1 MNQKKKL
8 STKLIILIPVFI
20 LGIFSI
26 ISNVMSVS
34 NIRNVNRSAVQ
45 ISEVSLKNVSG
56 LAEIQKQTQDIHNL
70 GLSHIIAVDLDSMIQ
85 LVEKIRSQ
93 EDALEK
99 DLESYKIYVTPD
111 TKKEY
116 NDIKKNYEELKYEC
130 ANVMAFSAAGKSE
143 DAYELANGKISKC
156 ADAIESDIESIKK
169 IVNQDANAQRQKLTS
184 AYHSSIGTSIVTILI
199 SIAALFSAMVA
210 VLRWVIYPLANTNRE
225 MNEIISEIDNRQGD
239 LTRRV
244 TITNNK
250 EVASVGGGINAFMAK
265 LQEIF
270 RMISSNSRDLEGVV
284 NEVRES
290 VQTSNGSVSDLS
302 ALTEELSATMQDIS
316 DNASRINE
324 NTESVAGEVKS
335 IAEKTIE
342 INQYTKEMKEHAEAM
357 EHAARENMDTTGAK
371 VNDIVSVL
379 SQAIEDSNSVNQVD
393 NLTNDILNIASQ
405 TNLLAL
411 NASIEAARAGDA
423 GKGFAVVASEISQL
437 AAASQEAANNIQSIN
452 AIVITAVH
460 NLADNANGLVEYMNE
475 KILPE
480 FQKFVES
487 GGAYHDKA
495 TFIEGVMADFEAKT
509 DSLQNSMDEIAN
521 SVNTISHAIE
531 EGVSGVV
538 SAADSTQVLVSDM
551 DKISKKMD
559 ENFAIAEGLKKET
572 SVLQSF
578 KHVEEKNYANFGKTI
593 DKSGYFV
600 KIIDSAIKITLQLM
614 HNIATGGRLGKNV

>member
-169 IVNQDANAQRQKLTS
+169 IVNQDANAQIQKLTS

-210 VLRWVIYPLANTNRE
+210 VLRWVIHPLANTNRE

-572 SVLQSF
+572 SVFTKL
-578 KHVEEKNYANFGKTI
+578 
-593 DKSGYFV
+593 
-600 KIIDSAIKITLQLM
+600 
-614 HNIATGGRLGKNV
+614 

>member
-45 ISEVSLKNVSG
+45 ISEVSLKNVSS
-56 LAEIQKQTQDIHNL
+56 LAEIQRQIQDIHNL

-99 DLESYKIYVTPD
+99 DLESYKTYVTPD
-111 TKKEY
+111 TQKEY

-130 ANVMAFSAAGKSE
+130 ANVMAFSAAGKNE

-169 IVNQDANAQRQKLTS
+169 IVNQDADAQRQKLTS

-199 SIAALFSAMVA
+199 SIAALFSAMMA
-210 VLRWVIYPLANTNRE
+210 VLRWVIHPLANTNRE
-225 MNEIISEIDNRQGD
+225 MNEIISGIDNRQGD

-572 SVLQSF
+572 SVFTKL
-578 KHVEEKNYANFGKTI
+578 
-593 DKSGYFV
+593 
-600 KIIDSAIKITLQLM
+600 
-614 HNIATGGRLGKNV
+614 

>member
-8 STKLIILIPVFI
+8 STKFIILIPVFI

-56 LAEIQKQTQDIHNL
+56 LAEIQRQTQDIHNL

-99 DLESYKIYVTPD
+99 DLESYKTYVTPD
-111 TKKEY
+111 TQKEY
-116 NDIKKNYEELKYEC
+116 NDIKKKYEELKYEC
-130 ANVMAFSAAGKSE
+130 ANVMAFSAAGKKE

-225 MNEIISEIDNRQGD
+225 MNEIISGIDNQQGD

-270 RMISSNSRDLEGVV
+270 RMISSNSRELEGVV

-572 SVLQSF
+572 SVFTKL
-578 KHVEEKNYANFGKTI
+578 
-593 DKSGYFV
+593 
-600 KIIDSAIKITLQLM
+600 
-614 HNIATGGRLGKNV
+614 

>member
-45 ISEVSLKNVSG
+45 ISEVSLKNVSV

-572 SVLQSF
+572 SVFTKL
-578 KHVEEKNYANFGKTI
+578 
-593 DKSGYFV
+593 
-600 KIIDSAIKITLQLM
+600 
-614 HNIATGGRLGKNV
+614 

>member
-99 DLESYKIYVTPD
+99 DLESYKIYVTPE

-210 VLRWVIYPLANTNRE
+210 VLRWVIHPLANTNRE

-572 SVLQSF
+572 SVFTKL
-578 KHVEEKNYANFGKTI
+578 
-593 DKSGYFV
+593 
-600 KIIDSAIKITLQLM
+600 
-614 HNIATGGRLGKNV
+614 

>member
-20 LGIFSI
+20 LGIFSV

-56 LAEIQKQTQDIHNL
+56 LAEIQRQTQDIHNL

-99 DLESYKIYVTPD
+99 DLESYKTYVTPD
-111 TKKEY
+111 TQKEY

-130 ANVMAFSAAGKSE
+130 ANVMAFSAAGKKE

-495 TFIEGVMADFEAKT
+495 TFIESVMADFEAKT

-572 SVLQSF
+572 SVFTKL
-578 KHVEEKNYANFGKTI
+578 
-593 DKSGYFV
+593 
-600 KIIDSAIKITLQLM
+600 
-614 HNIATGGRLGKNV
+614 

>member
-70 GLSHIIAVDLDSMIQ
+70 GLSHIIAVDLDSMIK

-116 NDIKKNYEELKYEC
+116 NDIQKNYEELKYEC
-130 ANVMAFSAAGKSE
+130 ANVMAFSAAGKNE

-184 AYHSSIGTSIVTILI
+184 AYHSSIGTSVVTILI

-270 RMISSNSRDLEGVV
+270 RMISSNSRELEGVV

-495 TFIEGVMADFEAKT
+495 TFIESVMADFEAKT

-572 SVLQSF
+572 SVFTKL
-578 KHVEEKNYANFGKTI
+578 
-593 DKSGYFV
+593 
-600 KIIDSAIKITLQLM
+600 
-614 HNIATGGRLGKNV
+614 

>member
-56 LAEIQKQTQDIHNL
+56 LAEIQKQTQEMHNL
-70 GLSHIIAVDLDSMIQ
+70 GLSHIIAVDLDFMIQ

-99 DLESYKIYVTPD
+99 DLESYKTYVTPD
-111 TKKEY
+111 TQKEY
-116 NDIKKNYEELKYEC
+116 NDIKKKYEELKYEC
-130 ANVMAFSAAGKSE
+130 ANVMAFSAAGKKE

-225 MNEIISEIDNRQGD
+225 INEIISGIDNQQGD

-495 TFIEGVMADFEAKT
+495 TFIESVMADFEAKT

-572 SVLQSF
+572 SVFTKL
-578 KHVEEKNYANFGKTI
+578 
-593 DKSGYFV
+593 
-600 KIIDSAIKITLQLM
+600 
-614 HNIATGGRLGKNV
+614 

>member
-70 GLSHIIAVDLDSMIQ
+70 CLSHIIAVDLDSMIQ

-572 SVLQSF
+572 SVFTKL
-578 KHVEEKNYANFGKTI
+578 
-593 DKSGYFV
+593 
-600 KIIDSAIKITLQLM
+600 
-614 HNIATGGRLGKNV
+614 

>member
-34 NIRNVNRSAVQ
+34 NIKNVNRSAVQ

-56 LAEIQKQTQDIHNL
+56 LAEIQRQTQDIHNL

-99 DLESYKIYVTPD
+99 DLESYKTYVTPD
-111 TKKEY
+111 TQKEY
-116 NDIKKNYEELKYEC
+116 NDIKKKYEELKYEC
-130 ANVMAFSAAGKSE
+130 ANVMAFSAAGKKE

-225 MNEIISEIDNRQGD
+225 INEIISGIDNQQGD

-324 NTESVAGEVKS
+324 NTELVAGEVKS

-495 TFIEGVMADFEAKT
+495 TFIESVMADFEAKT

-572 SVLQSF
+572 SVFTKL
-578 KHVEEKNYANFGKTI
+578 
-593 DKSGYFV
+593 
-600 KIIDSAIKITLQLM
+600 
-614 HNIATGGRLGKNV
+614 

>member
-130 ANVMAFSAAGKSE
+130 ANVMAFSAAGKKE

-210 VLRWVIYPLANTNRE
+210 VLRWVIHPLANTNRE
-225 MNEIISEIDNRQGD
+225 INEIISGIDNQQGD

-495 TFIEGVMADFEAKT
+495 TFIESVMADFEAKT

-572 SVLQSF
+572 SVFTKL
-578 KHVEEKNYANFGKTI
+578 
-593 DKSGYFV
+593 
-600 KIIDSAIKITLQLM
+600 
-614 HNIATGGRLGKNV
+614 

>member
-210 VLRWVIYPLANTNRE
+210 VLRWVIYPLTNTNRE
-225 MNEIISEIDNRQGD
+225 INEIISGIDNRQGD

-250 EVASVGGGINAFMAK
+250 EVASVGGGINSFMAK

-270 RMISSNSRDLEGVV
+270 RMISSNSRELEGVV

-495 TFIEGVMADFEAKT
+495 TFIESVMADFEAKT

-572 SVLQSF
+572 SVFTKL
-578 KHVEEKNYANFGKTI
+578 
-593 DKSGYFV
+593 
-600 KIIDSAIKITLQLM
+600 
-614 HNIATGGRLGKNV
+614 

>member
-45 ISEVSLKNVSG
+45 ISEVSLKNVSS
-56 LAEIQKQTQDIHNL
+56 LAEIQRQTQDMHNL

-99 DLESYKIYVTPD
+99 DLESYKTYVTPD
-111 TKKEY
+111 TQKEY
-116 NDIKKNYEELKYEC
+116 NDIKKKYEELKYEC
-130 ANVMAFSAAGKSE
+130 ANVMAFSAAGKKE

-572 SVLQSF
+572 SVFTKL
-578 KHVEEKNYANFGKTI
+578 
-593 DKSGYFV
+593 
-600 KIIDSAIKITLQLM
+600 
-614 HNIATGGRLGKNV
+614 

>member
-210 VLRWVIYPLANTNRE
+210 VLRWVIHPLANTNRE

-572 SVLQSF
+572 SVFTKL
-578 KHVEEKNYANFGKTI
+578 
-593 DKSGYFV
+593 
-600 KIIDSAIKITLQLM
+600 
-614 HNIATGGRLGKNV
+614 

>member
-26 ISNVMSVS
+26 ISNVMSVF
-34 NIRNVNRSAVQ
+34 NIKNVNRSAVQ
-45 ISEVSLKNVSG
+45 ISEVSLKNVSS

-93 EDALEK
+93 EEALEK
-99 DLESYKIYVTPD
+99 DLESYKAYVTPD
-111 TKKEY
+111 TEKEY
-116 NDIKKNYEELKYEC
+116 NDIQKNYKKLKYEC
-130 ANVMAFSAAGKSE
+130 ANVMAFSAAGKKE
-143 DAYELANGKISKC
+143 DAYELANGKISKS

-169 IVNQDANAQRQKLTS
+169 IVNQDADAQRQKLTS

-495 TFIEGVMADFEAKT
+495 TFIESVMADFEAKT

-572 SVLQSF
+572 SVFTKL
-578 KHVEEKNYANFGKTI
+578 
-593 DKSGYFV
+593 
-600 KIIDSAIKITLQLM
+600 
-614 HNIATGGRLGKNV
+614 

>member
-56 LAEIQKQTQDIHNL
+56 LAEIQRQTQDIHNL

-199 SIAALFSAMVA
+199 SIAALFS
-210 VLRWVIYPLANTNRE
+210 VLRWVIHPLANTNRE

-572 SVLQSF
+572 SVFTKL
-578 KHVEEKNYANFGKTI
+578 
-593 DKSGYFV
+593 
-600 KIIDSAIKITLQLM
+600 
-614 HNIATGGRLGKNV
+614 

>member
-20 LGIFSI
+20 LGIFSV

-56 LAEIQKQTQDIHNL
+56 LAEIQRQTQDIHNL
-70 GLSHIIAVDLDSMIQ
+70 GLSHIIAVDLDSMIK

-93 EDALEK
+93 EDVLEK
-99 DLESYKIYVTPD
+99 DLESYKAYVTPD

-116 NDIKKNYEELKYEC
+116 NDIQKNYEELKYEC

-169 IVNQDANAQRQKLTS
+169 IVNQDADAQRQKLTS
-184 AYHSSIGTSIVTILI
+184 AYHSSIVTSVVTILI

-210 VLRWVIYPLANTNRE
+210 VLRWVIHPLADTNRE
-225 MNEIISEIDNRQGD
+225 INEIISEIDNRQGD

-270 RMISSNSRDLEGVV
+270 RMISNNSRDLEGVV

-452 AIVITAVH
+452 AIVISAVH

-495 TFIEGVMADFEAKT
+495 TFIESVMADFEAKT

-572 SVLQSF
+572 SVFTKL
-578 KHVEEKNYANFGKTI
+578 
-593 DKSGYFV
+593 
-600 KIIDSAIKITLQLM
+600 
-614 HNIATGGRLGKNV
+614 

>member
-130 ANVMAFSAAGKSE
+130 ANVMAFSAAGKNE

-572 SVLQSF
+572 SVFTKL
-578 KHVEEKNYANFGKTI
+578 
-593 DKSGYFV
+593 
-600 KIIDSAIKITLQLM
+600 
-614 HNIATGGRLGKNV
+614 

>member
-26 ISNVMSVS
+26 ISNVMSVF
-34 NIRNVNRSAVQ
+34 NIKNVNRSAVQ
-45 ISEVSLKNVSG
+45 ISEVSLKNVSS
-56 LAEIQKQTQDIHNL
+56 LAEIQRQTQDMHNL

-99 DLESYKIYVTPD
+99 DLESYKTYVTPD
-111 TKKEY
+111 TQKEY
-116 NDIKKNYEELKYEC
+116 NDIKKKYEELKYEC
-130 ANVMAFSAAGKSE
+130 ANVMAFSAAGKKE

-572 SVLQSF
+572 SVFTKL
-578 KHVEEKNYANFGKTI
+578 
-593 DKSGYFV
+593 
-600 KIIDSAIKITLQLM
+600 
-614 HNIATGGRLGKNV
+614 

>member
-56 LAEIQKQTQDIHNL
+56 LAEIQRQTQDIHNL

-210 VLRWVIYPLANTNRE
+210 VLRWVIHPLANTNRE

-495 TFIEGVMADFEAKT
+495 TFIESVMADFEAKT

-572 SVLQSF
+572 SVFTKL
-578 KHVEEKNYANFGKTI
+578 
-593 DKSGYFV
+593 
-600 KIIDSAIKITLQLM
+600 
-614 HNIATGGRLGKNV
+614 

>member
-56 LAEIQKQTQDIHNL
+56 LAEIQRQTQDIHNL

-85 LVEKIRSQ
+85 LVEKIRSR

-99 DLESYKIYVTPD
+99 DLESYKTYVTPD
-111 TKKEY
+111 IQKEY
-116 NDIKKNYEELKYEC
+116 NDIKKKYEELKYEC
-130 ANVMAFSAAGKSE
+130 ANVMAFSAAGKKE

-572 SVLQSF
+572 SVFTKL
-578 KHVEEKNYANFGKTI
+578 
-593 DKSGYFV
+593 
-600 KIIDSAIKITLQLM
+600 
-614 HNIATGGRLGKNV
+614 

>member
-8 STKLIILIPVFI
+8 STKFIILIPVFI

-34 NIRNVNRSAVQ
+34 NIKNVNRSAVQ

-56 LAEIQKQTQDIHNL
+56 LAEIQRQTQDMHNL

-130 ANVMAFSAAGKSE
+130 ANVMAFSAAGKKE

-225 MNEIISEIDNRQGD
+225 MNEIISGIDNQQGD

-452 AIVITAVH
+452 AIVISAVH

-495 TFIEGVMADFEAKT
+495 TFIESVMADFEAKT

-572 SVLQSF
+572 SVFTKL
-578 KHVEEKNYANFGKTI
+578 
-593 DKSGYFV
+593 
-600 KIIDSAIKITLQLM
+600 
-614 HNIATGGRLGKNV
+614 

>member
-116 NDIKKNYEELKYEC
+116 SDIKKNYEELKYEC

-495 TFIEGVMADFEAKT
+495 TFIEGVMAAFEAKT

-572 SVLQSF
+572 SVFTKL
-578 KHVEEKNYANFGKTI
+578 
-593 DKSGYFV
+593 
-600 KIIDSAIKITLQLM
+600 
-614 HNIATGGRLGKNV
+614 

>member
-169 IVNQDANAQRQKLTS
+169 IVNQDADAQRQKLTS

-210 VLRWVIYPLANTNRE
+210 VLRWVIHPLANTNRGI
-225 MNEIISEIDNRQGD
+225 NEIISGIDNRQGD

-495 TFIEGVMADFEAKT
+495 TFIESVMADFEAKT

-572 SVLQSF
+572 SVFTKL
-578 KHVEEKNYANFGKTI
+578 
-593 DKSGYFV
+593 
-600 KIIDSAIKITLQLM
+600 
-614 HNIATGGRLGKNV
+614 

>member
-34 NIRNVNRSAVQ
+34 NIKNVNRSAVQ
-45 ISEVSLKNVSG
+45 ISEVSLKNVSS
-56 LAEIQKQTQDIHNL
+56 LAEIQRQTQDMHNL

-169 IVNQDANAQRQKLTS
+169 IVNQDADAQRQKLTS

-210 VLRWVIYPLANTNRE
+210 VLRWVIYPLTNTNRE
-225 MNEIISEIDNRQGD
+225 INEIISEIDNRQGD

-270 RMISSNSRDLEGVV
+270 RMISSNSRELEGVV

-357 EHAARENMDTTGAK
+357 EHAARENMDTTGTK

-572 SVLQSF
+572 SVFTKL
-578 KHVEEKNYANFGKTI
+578 
-593 DKSGYFV
+593 
-600 KIIDSAIKITLQLM
+600 
-614 HNIATGGRLGKNV
+614 

>member
-495 TFIEGVMADFEAKT
+495 TFIESVMADFEAKT

-572 SVLQSF
+572 SVFTKL
-578 KHVEEKNYANFGKTI
+578 
-593 DKSGYFV
+593 
-600 KIIDSAIKITLQLM
+600 
-614 HNIATGGRLGKNV
+614 

>member
-34 NIRNVNRSAVQ
+34 NIKNVNRSAVQ
-45 ISEVSLKNVSG
+45 ISEVSLKNVSS
-56 LAEIQKQTQDIHNL
+56 LAEIQRQTQEMHNL

-169 IVNQDANAQRQKLTS
+169 IVNQDADAQRQKLTS

-210 VLRWVIYPLANTNRE
+210 VLRWVIHPLANTNRE

-572 SVLQSF
+572 SVFTKL
-578 KHVEEKNYANFGKTI
+578 
-593 DKSGYFV
+593 
-600 KIIDSAIKITLQLM
+600 
-614 HNIATGGRLGKNV
+614 

>member
-56 LAEIQKQTQDIHNL
+56 LAEIQRQTQDIHNL

-99 DLESYKIYVTPD
+99 DLESYKTYVTPD
-111 TKKEY
+111 TQKEY

-130 ANVMAFSAAGKSE
+130 ANVMAFSAAGKNE

-169 IVNQDANAQRQKLTS
+169 IVNQDADAQRQKLTS
-184 AYHSSIGTSIVTILI
+184 AYHSSIGTSVVTILI

-210 VLRWVIYPLANTNRE
+210 VLRWVIYPLTNTNRE
-225 MNEIISEIDNRQGD
+225 INEIISGIDNRQGD

-270 RMISSNSRDLEGVV
+270 RMISSNSRELEGVV

-495 TFIEGVMADFEAKT
+495 TFIESVMADFEAKT

-572 SVLQSF
+572 SVFTKL
-578 KHVEEKNYANFGKTI
+578 
-593 DKSGYFV
+593 
-600 KIIDSAIKITLQLM
+600 
-614 HNIATGGRLGKNV
+614 

>member
-45 ISEVSLKNVSG
+45 ISEVSLKNVSS
-56 LAEIQKQTQDIHNL
+56 LAEIQRQTQDMHNL
-70 GLSHIIAVDLDSMIQ
+70 GLSHIIAVDLDSMIR

-130 ANVMAFSAAGKSE
+130 ANVMAFSAAGKNE

-169 IVNQDANAQRQKLTS
+169 IVNQDADAQRQKLTS
-184 AYHSSIGTSIVTILI
+184 AYHSSIVTSVVTILI

-210 VLRWVIYPLANTNRE
+210 VLRWVIYPLTNTNRE
-225 MNEIISEIDNRQGD
+225 INEIISGIDNRQGD

-250 EVASVGGGINAFMAK
+250 EVASVGGGINSFMAK

-495 TFIEGVMADFEAKT
+495 TFIESVMADFEAKT

-572 SVLQSF
+572 SVFTKL
-578 KHVEEKNYANFGKTI
+578 
-593 DKSGYFV
+593 
-600 KIIDSAIKITLQLM
+600 
-614 HNIATGGRLGKNV
+614 

>member
-45 ISEVSLKNVSG
+45 ISEVSLKNVSS
-56 LAEIQKQTQDIHNL
+56 LAEIQRQTQDMHNL

-130 ANVMAFSAAGKSE
+130 ANVMAFSAAGKKE

-169 IVNQDANAQRQKLTS
+169 IVNQDADAQRQKLTS

-225 MNEIISEIDNRQGD
+225 MNEIISEIDNQQGD

-270 RMISSNSRDLEGVV
+270 RMISSNSRELEGVV

-452 AIVITAVH
+452 AIVISAVH

-495 TFIEGVMADFEAKT
+495 TFIESVMADFEAKT

-572 SVLQSF
+572 SVFTKL
-578 KHVEEKNYANFGKTI
+578 
-593 DKSGYFV
+593 
-600 KIIDSAIKITLQLM
+600 
-614 HNIATGGRLGKNV
+614 

>member
-56 LAEIQKQTQDIHNL
+56 LAEIQRQTQDIHNL

-210 VLRWVIYPLANTNRE
+210 VLRWVIHPLANTNRE

-411 NASIEAARAGDA
+411 NASIEAARAVDA

-460 NLADNANGLVEYMNE
+460 NLADNANVLVEYMNE

-572 SVLQSF
+572 SVFTKL
-578 KHVEEKNYANFGKTI
+578 
-593 DKSGYFV
+593 
-600 KIIDSAIKITLQLM
+600 
-614 HNIATGGRLGKNV
+614 

>member
-1 MNQKKKL
+1 M
-8 STKLIILIPVFI
+8 
-20 LGIFSI
+20 
-26 ISNVMSVS
+26 
-34 NIRNVNRSAVQ
+34 
-45 ISEVSLKNVSG
+45 
-56 LAEIQKQTQDIHNL
+56 
-70 GLSHIIAVDLDSMIQ
+70 
-85 LVEKIRSQ
+85 
-93 EDALEK
+93 
-99 DLESYKIYVTPD
+99 
-111 TKKEY
+111 
-116 NDIKKNYEELKYEC
+116 
-130 ANVMAFSAAGKSE
+130 
-143 DAYELANGKISKC
+143 
-156 ADAIESDIESIKK
+156 
-169 IVNQDANAQRQKLTS
+169 
-184 AYHSSIGTSIVTILI
+184 TILI

-290 VQTSNGSVSDLS
+290 VQTSNGSVS
-302 ALTEELSATMQDIS
+302 DIS

-495 TFIEGVMADFEAKT
+495 TFIESVMADFEAKT

-572 SVLQSF
+572 SVFTKL
-578 KHVEEKNYANFGKTI
+578 
-593 DKSGYFV
+593 
-600 KIIDSAIKITLQLM
+600 
-614 HNIATGGRLGKNV
+614 

>member
-8 STKLIILIPVFI
+8 STKFIILIPVFI

-56 LAEIQKQTQDIHNL
+56 LAEIQRQIQDIHNL

-93 EDALEK
+93 EDILEK
-99 DLESYKIYVTPD
+99 DLESYKTYVTPD
-111 TKKEY
+111 TQKEY

-130 ANVMAFSAAGKSE
+130 ANVMAFSAAGKKE

-225 MNEIISEIDNRQGD
+225 MNEIISGIDNQQGD

-270 RMISSNSRDLEGVV
+270 RMISSNSRELEGVV

-452 AIVITAVH
+452 AIVISAVH

-495 TFIEGVMADFEAKT
+495 TFIESVMADFEAKT

-572 SVLQSF
+572 SVFTKL
-578 KHVEEKNYANFGKTI
+578 
-593 DKSGYFV
+593 
-600 KIIDSAIKITLQLM
+600 
-614 HNIATGGRLGKNV
+614 

>member
-169 IVNQDANAQRQKLTS
+169 IVNQDADAQRQKLTS

-270 RMISSNSRDLEGVV
+270 RMISSNSKDLEGVV

-572 SVLQSF
+572 SVFTKL
-578 KHVEEKNYANFGKTI
+578 
-593 DKSGYFV
+593 
-600 KIIDSAIKITLQLM
+600 
-614 HNIATGGRLGKNV
+614 

>member
-26 ISNVMSVS
+26 ISNVMSVF
-34 NIRNVNRSAVQ
+34 NIKNVNRSAVQ
-45 ISEVSLKNVSG
+45 ISEVSLKNVSS
-56 LAEIQKQTQDIHNL
+56 LAEIQRQTQDMHNL

-99 DLESYKIYVTPD
+99 DLESYKTYVTPD
-111 TKKEY
+111 TQKEY

-130 ANVMAFSAAGKSE
+130 ANVMAFSAAGKKE

-169 IVNQDANAQRQKLTS
+169 IVKQDANAQRQKLTS

-572 SVLQSF
+572 SVFTKL
-578 KHVEEKNYANFGKTI
+578 
-593 DKSGYFV
+593 
-600 KIIDSAIKITLQLM
+600 
-614 HNIATGGRLGKNV
+614 

>member
-34 NIRNVNRSAVQ
+34 NIRNINRSAVQ
-45 ISEVSLKNVSG
+45 ISEVSLKNVSS
-56 LAEIQKQTQDIHNL
+56 LAEIQRQTQDMHNL
-70 GLSHIIAVDLDSMIQ
+70 GLSHIIAVDLDSMIR

-169 IVNQDANAQRQKLTS
+169 IVNQDADAQRQKLTS
-184 AYHSSIGTSIVTILI
+184 AYHSSIVTSVVTILI

-210 VLRWVIYPLANTNRE
+210 VLRWVIYPLTNTNRE
-225 MNEIISEIDNRQGD
+225 INEIISGIDNRQGD

-250 EVASVGGGINAFMAK
+250 EVASVGGGINSFMAK

-495 TFIEGVMADFEAKT
+495 TFIESVMADFEAKT

-572 SVLQSF
+572 SVFTKL
-578 KHVEEKNYANFGKTI
+578 
-593 DKSGYFV
+593 
-600 KIIDSAIKITLQLM
+600 
-614 HNIATGGRLGKNV
+614 